1 MHLLGFRYDA
11 RRKSFFVKGHERDDV
26 VANRTLF
33 CNNYLTKLEPYFN
46 RWMHISIAEAMAI
59 EVLDIGFRRSYSDVI
74 GNEELIEF
82 QVDYGNHIRGAAALT
97 GTRLDTVRATTS
109 IRVSLKGRPTMIV
122 GQDESVFAQYLL
134 GAKTWIGPKGQRP
147 LLPKSEGDGYVVKV
161 RVERIWIR

>member
-59 EVLDIGFRRSYSDVI
+59 EDLDIGFRRSYVDVI

-82 QVDYGNHIRGAAALT
+82 QVDYGSHQRRGCFDGNTTGYCQSNNQHTSVFQRKANHDCRARRERICTKLVGSKN
-97 GTRLDTVRATTS
+97 LDRSERSETTTS
-109 IRVSLKGRPTMIV
+109 
-122 GQDESVFAQYLL
+122 
-134 GAKTWIGPKGQRP
+134 
-147 LLPKSEGDGYVVKV
+147 
-161 RVERIWIR
+161 